1 MVPGNRAWLLGFGMT
16 DQASIRGY
24 QDLRVWR
31 DSVEL
36 VVETYRAT
44 SAFPKTE
51 LYGLTSQLRR
61 AAVSIPSNIAE
72 GHGRDGLGDYLYH
85 LSVANGSLMEVE
97 TQLLLSLRMN
107 YLSKEVVAP
116 LFRRTSDVG
125 RMLAGL
131 TRKLKARRTRVVRT
145 PST

>member
-1 MVPGNRAWLLGFGMT
+1 M
-16 DQASIRGY
+16 
-24 QDLRVWR
+24 WR

-36 VVETYRAT
+36 AVETYQAT
-44 SAFPKTE
+44 AAFPRSE

-61 AAVSIPSNIAE
+61 AAVAIPSNIAE
-72 GHGRDGLGDYLYH
+72 GHGRDGLGEYLFH

-116 LFRRTSDVG
+116 LFKRTSAVG

-131 TRKLKARRTRVVRT
+131 TRKLKLRRTRAVRT
-145 PST
+145 PGT